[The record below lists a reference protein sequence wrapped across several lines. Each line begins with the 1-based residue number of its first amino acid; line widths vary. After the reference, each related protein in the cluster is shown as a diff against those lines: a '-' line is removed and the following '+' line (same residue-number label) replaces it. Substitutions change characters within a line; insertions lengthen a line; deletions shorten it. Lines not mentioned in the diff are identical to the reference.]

1 MMGLLDITG
10 IGSIADFAGKVIDKI
25 FPDKDAAE
33 KAKLELFKMQ
43 QEGELKELETEYQLK
58 LQQLVINA
66 EEAKN
71 GSIFVSGW
79 RPFVGWICGVALAYN
94 YIIMPFIVWVVMN
107 FYPES
112 PPMPALD
119 MAELMTLLIGM
130 LGLGYMRS
138 RDKEK
143 MNTDNK

>member
-79 RPFVGWICGVALAYN
+79 RPFVGWVCGVALVYN
-94 YIIMPFIVWVVMN
+94 YIVMPFIVWIVRN